1 MRLLDLLYP
10 PRCPVCD
17 DLRPPGE
24 PVCHPSCRKKLTP
37 VGDVTCVRCGKP
49 VPDVSVELCFDCAA
63 REESAFSRGV
73 AAYVYEDE
81 IRESMMRFKFL
92 GREEYGVWYAEEL
105 FRMHS
110 REFAD
115 FGAEAVVP
123 VPIHAKKLRT
133 RGYNQAEVIAAELA
147 ERLSLPLYARFLR
160 RNRYTPPQKALNNHE
175 RIRNLCRALEPGPQ
189 AKRLLAKQKTPRR
202 ILLVDDIYT
211 TGSTLE
217 ACSLVLKT
225 AGVEHI
231 MVATVCIG
239 SGYA

>member
-1 MRLLDLLYP
+1 MASYLVKRSAAVKGGEIAQTMAMLA
-10 PRCPVCD
+10 
-17 DLRPPGE
+17 RP
-24 PVCHPSCRKKLTP
+24 
-37 VGDVTCVRCGKP
+37 
-49 VPDVSVELCFDCAA
+49 FY
-63 REESAFSRGV
+63 F
-73 AAYVYEDE
+73 
-81 IRESMMRFKFL
+81 
-92 GREEYGVWYAEEL
+92 
-105 FRMHS
+105 
-110 REFAD
+110 
-115 FGAEAVVP
+115 VP
-123 VPIHAKKLRT
+123 VPLYGSRYRE

-160 RNRYTPPQKALNNHE
+160 RNRYTPPQNALNNHE

-202 ILLVDDIYT
+202 VLLVDDIYT

>member
-1 MRLLDLLYP
+1 MEYIIGDNDIVYLERVEENKLAKKN
-10 PRCPVCD
+10 
-17 DLRPPGE
+17 GE
-24 PVCHPSCRKKLTP
+24 EEPWSEDELHGMYDMIL
-37 VGDVTCVRCGKP
+37 P
-49 VPDVSVELCFDCAA
+49 VPV
-63 REESAFSRGV
+63 
-73 AAYVYEDE
+73 
-81 IRESMMRFKFL
+81 
-92 GREEYGVWYAEEL
+92 
-105 FRMHS
+105 H
-110 REFAD
+110 
-115 FGAEAVVP
+115 P
-123 VPIHAKKLRT
+123 AKKSR

-202 ILLVDDIYT
+202 VLLVDDIYT